1 MNYLAHIILSGHNLD
16 LMYGNF
22 ISDAVKGN
30 SFLNFSGD
38 VRKGILL
45 HRHID
50 HFTDT
55 HPKFLKSKRRFYGK
69 IDKLSGVVTDVL
81 YDYLLWKNWN
91 LHYSKSPLLYIDQAY
106 HFLDK
111 KKEQMPNK
119 IGKMYHYMRKFD
131 WLNAY
136 HEFSGIQKA
145 IIGISNRTGISL
157 DVKLFSEIYCINE
170 SAFND
175 EFNAF
180 YYAILTSVDDFHN
193 QY

>member
-1 MNYLAHIILSGHNLD
+1 MNYLAHIILSGDNLD

-119 IGKMYHYMRKFD
+119 ISKMYHYMRKFD

>member
-1 MNYLAHIILSGHNLD
+1 MNYLAHIILSGDNLD

-69 IDKLSGVVTDVL
+69 
-81 YDYLLWKNWN
+81 
-91 LHYSKSPLLYIDQAY
+91 IDQAY

>member
-50 HFTDT
+50 YFTDT
-55 HPKFLKSKRRFYGK
+55 HPKFLNSKRRFYGK
-69 IDKLSGVVTDVL
+69 IDKLSGVVTDIL

-91 LHYSKSPLLYIDQAY
+91 LHYYKSPSLYIDQAY

-119 IGKMYHYMRKFD
+119 ISKMYHYMRKFD
-131 WLNAY
+131 WLNGY
-136 HEFSGIQKA
+136 HEFTGIQKA

-180 YYAILTSVDDFHN
+180 YAAILTSVDDFHN